1 MANIQLQS
9 MKQRAPVGAACGKH
23 TAKTAVLSG
32 EAAGSNVLGEAEW
45 GRAAASLVLLGAVVG
60 PG

>member
-1 MANIQLQS
+1 